1 MEEITTLI
9 PKKLYLIQESTYFK
23 FGNDSVFLADFTSV
37 KSGDIVVDL
46 GTGSGVIPL
55 LLAFKQEP
63 EKVIGI
69 EIQEKLVDLAR
80 RSVEL
85 NKLANKIE
93 IIKGDFKEASQI
105 IDYGSVDLVITN
117 PPYTPVSRGEIT
129 LGEEKAIARHELYGT
144 LEDVIREGAAILRF
158 AGKMTMVHRAYR
170 LGEVVF
176 LMKKY
181 NLEPK
186 RLRFIQSRLK
196 TAPKI
201 FLIEA
206 QKGSRPGINIEPV
219 LVVYEEDSKEYTM
232 EVKEIYGEDQCD

>member
-9 PKKLYLIQESTYFK
+9 PEKLHLIQDSNYFK

-55 LLAFKQEP
+55 LLAFKQGP
-63 EKVIGI
+63 ERVIGI
-69 EIQEKLVDLAR
+69 EIQEKLVDLAK
-80 RSVEL
+80 RSIDL
-85 NKLANKIE
+85 NKLAGKID
-93 IIKGDFKEASQI
+93 IVQGDFKEASKI
-105 IDYGSVDLVITN
+105 IDFGSVDLVITN
-117 PPYTPVSRGEIT
+117 PPYTPVSRGKIT
-129 LGEEKAIARHELYGT
+129 LGQEKAIARHELYGT

-170 LGEVVF
+170 LAEVIF

-186 RLRFIQSRLK
+186 RLRFIQSRLE
-196 TAPKI
+196 TAPKV

-206 QKGSRPGINIEPV
+206 QKGAKPGIDVEPV
-219 LVVYEEDSKEYTM
+219 LVVYEEDSNGYTM
-232 EVKEIYGEDQCD
+232 EVKEIYGEDKCD

>member
-69 EIQEKLVDLAR
+69 EIQEKLVDLAK

-117 PPYTPVSRGEIT
+117 PPYTPVSRGKIT
-129 LGEEKAIARHELYGT
+129 LGEEKAIARHELYGS

-170 LGEVVF
+170 LAEVVF

-186 RLRFIQSRLK
+186 RLRFVQSRLQ

-206 QKGSRPGINIEPV
+206 QKGSRPGIKVEPV
-219 LVVYEEDSKEYTM
+219 LVVYEEDSNEYTM
-232 EVKEIYGEDQCD
+232 EVKGIYGEDQYG